1 MHMIM
6 VIGGGLLL
14 LAVTL
19 LLGRL
24 LGGAAWMLPALKL
37 FIPLWLVASAVNMWI
52 GVTQAGYTVAEE
64 FPILLVIFGVPAL
77 IALGLIRF
85 LRP

>member
-6 VIGGGLLL
+6 VIGGGILL
-14 LAVTL
+14 LAVMS

-24 LGGAAWMLPALKL
+24 LGGAAWMLLAMKL

-52 GVTQAGYTVAEE
+52 GVTRAGYTVGEE
-64 FPILLVIFGVPAL
+64 FPILLVTFGVPAL

-85 LRP
+85 LRS